1 MESVA
6 TGKKIIESL
15 SVVEW
20 PLLAAKRTFGK
31 TLTWPKPKGG
41 KLIRN

>member
-6 TGKKIIESL
+6 TDKKIIESL

-20 PLLAAKRTFGK
+20 PLLAKRPFMRKRRIATDK
-31 TLTWPKPKGG
+31 A
-41 KLIRN
+41 